1 MGLHVS
7 VVCQIVH
14 AVTETESAPNRNL
27 ALRSVHTVQDGSVLP
42 TLGFGLAVVMNSADC
57 AEIKQNQD

>member
-14 AVTETESAPNRNL
+14 AVTETESAPNRKL
-27 ALRSVHTVQDGSVLP
+27 AIRSVHTVRDGSVLP
-42 TLGFGLAVVMNSADC
+42 TLGFGLAVVTNWADC
-57 AEIKQNQD
+57 AESKQNQD